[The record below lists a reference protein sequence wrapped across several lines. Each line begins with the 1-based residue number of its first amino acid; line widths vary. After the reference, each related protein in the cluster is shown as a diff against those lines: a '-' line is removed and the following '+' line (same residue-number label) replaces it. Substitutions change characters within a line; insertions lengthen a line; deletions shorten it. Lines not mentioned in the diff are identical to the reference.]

1 MRLRVSGC
9 LGLFING
16 TPKGAIT
23 NRAFIYHICAYIYI
37 YIYMYIYIYTYV
49 CIYIYIYI
57 HLFTAMSA
65 LWL

>member
-16 TPKGAIT
+16 TPKGAVT

-37 YIYMYIYIYTYV
+37 CVYIYM
-49 CIYIYIYI
+49 YI